1 MNTALLWKDTTTYLA
16 ISDECSIDDEEFENL
31 IQLALSGCDYSQVA
45 SLEDISSCDYLQIE
59 AVSPLESQEDSPP
72 YEPDPL
78 ISTCDALQYPTDQ
91 EPMYLLTKE
100 DCANDESTADKLSA
114 LEREVDELKYYVDS
128 LRDSLSSW
136 TDVINKIVGN
146 FVEERW
152 MNLEQGDEEA
162 IYR

>member
-1 MNTALLWKDTTTYLA
+1 M
-16 ISDECSIDDEEFENL
+16 
-31 IQLALSGCDYSQVA
+31 IQLALSGCDYLQVA
-45 SLEDISSCDYLQIE
+45 SLEDISNCDYLQIE

-114 LEREVDELKYYVDS
+114 LERYEGCRLEIELKYLTMSREVDELKYYVDS
-128 LRDSLSSW
+128 LRDSLSS
-136 TDVINKIVGN
+136 
-146 FVEERW
+146 
-152 MNLEQGDEEA
+152 
-162 IYR
+162 